1 MSTRIQECYIEGQRC
16 LLARSFLPVGETYSS
31 HYLAYERRQ
40 PAAADMLYLDALVV
54 EDSRRSGHSGLRKN
68 HQFACSEL
76 GVPAVVGIGCS
87 KEHWPRLD
95 LRLYTTGCVTAQWRA
110 WALNKKIQE
119 TDISPLAYRCIRAV
133 GGNWRER
140 LELSEAPR
148 AALGPILPDQVLS
161 FLSDTAWDAATCR
174 HGLCG
179 YGAAQTFHVV
189 LLKPAGGLTGAPQ
202 QVSRCPV
209 VAPALFYSETW
220 EIGRG
225 SEPVQGHLQLKP
237 LLSRLTVSTTA
248 NDEKLGRS
256 SVRSQTGTNISG
268 NLLVL
273 RSSIEDPLMVEHVP
287 TRPPA
292 VGDEA
297 LQHWIDRVRWHADRA
312 VVAGLEADKAQD
324 IAEEASRKAIEMA
337 QGYLPDTANLHSHE
351 ARFRSGGEGEFRRE
365 SAEDARE
372 AQAMNQ
378 SAKAAGV
385 PSQRAQM
392 RAEDKAAASAQPVQ
406 SSVSMP
412 TSMLLTLPMFSGAPP
427 KTRRLRSYRGF
438 LMPGTSPTLC
448 A

>member
-1 MSTRIQECYIEGQRC
+1 MLRAWRSSCRRDRLQQGALAKWRLSTVQGEC
-16 LLARSFLPVGETYSS
+16 SS
-31 HYLAYERRQ
+31 T
-40 PAAADMLYLDALVV
+40 P
-54 EDSRRSGHSGLRKN
+54 GI
-68 HQFACSEL
+68 FAP
-76 GVPAVVGIGCS
+76 G
-87 KEHWPRLD
+87 LD

-273 RSSIEDPLMVEHVP
+273 RSSIEVATLCLVP
-287 TRPPA
+287 VA
-292 VGDEA
+292 
-297 LQHWIDRVRWHADRA
+297 RA
-312 VVAGLEADKAQD
+312 
-324 IAEEASRKAIEMA
+324 
-337 QGYLPDTANLHSHE
+337 HSH
-351 ARFRSGGEGEFRRE
+351 R
-365 SAEDARE
+365 
-372 AQAMNQ
+372 
-378 SAKAAGV
+378 
-385 PSQRAQM
+385 
-392 RAEDKAAASAQPVQ
+392 
-406 SSVSMP
+406 
-412 TSMLLTLPMFSGAPP
+412 
-427 KTRRLRSYRGF
+427 
-438 LMPGTSPTLC
+438 
-448 A
+448 